1 MKKFLDKIDVE
12 IEKLFSIDSLDQAK
26 AYIKKSKSTVA
37 LAEDLAF
44 KQTVLNV
51 LFLSGV
57 VTEND
62 FNASFEHFKEEML
75 DTYAKAL
82 LEEITAAKEL
92 DLDTS
97 LDDLFGSITDEE
109 DDLNGDDLDDDNH
122 YDA

>member
-51 LFLSGV
+51 LFLSGM

-97 LDDLFGSITDEE
+97 LDDLFGAITDEE
-109 DDLNGDDLDDDNH
+109 DDLDDDDLDDNNH